1 MTTDVALKWIEHNE
15 RTLIETSDKIWELAE
30 VGLQEHGSAKLLE
43 KLLLDNGFA
52 VESGVSGMPS
62 AFIGSWG
69 QGRPV
74 IGFLGEYDA
83 LPGLS
88 QQRLSATKQP
98 LEEGAPGHGCGHNL
112 LGTAALAS
120 AIAVKHALLASGMQG
135 TVKYFGCPAEELLT
149 GKAYMAK
156 DGHFDGLD
164 IAITWHPGS
173 LNAVRMGTSNAM
185 NSAKFKFFGVTA
197 HAAGNPHMGR
207 SALDACILMDVG
219 VNYMRE
225 HIIQDARVHSVITD
239 GGGEPN
245 VVPAHA
251 EIWYYVRAP
260 KRRQVDDIYAR
271 VVKMAEA
278 AAAMTETSY
287 EIEFLTGCAEYIRV
301 NALAQV
307 FDKALRDAGPP
318 RFTDEEKAYARELAK
333 SFPKGSRDEVPA
345 SVKAADLHEE
355 IIEPLTRHGH
365 GSSDVGDVSYVTP
378 TVEISTACNVIGTP
392 GHSWQYT
399 ATTGMSIGHKGM
411 VCAARAM
418 ALGALRLFSEPRLV
432 ESARGEWEEI
442 IRQNPYNNPIP
453 KEQMPRLDVVKSHH

>member
-1 MTTDVALKWIEHNE
+1 
-15 RTLIETSDKIWELAE
+15 
-30 VGLQEHGSAKLLE
+30 
-43 KLLLDNGFA
+43 
-52 VESGVSGMPS
+52 
-62 AFIGSWG
+62 
-69 QGRPV
+69 
-74 IGFLGEYDA
+74 
-83 LPGLS
+83 
-88 QQRLSATKQP
+88 
-98 LEEGAPGHGCGHNL
+98 
-112 LGTAALAS
+112 
-120 AIAVKHALLASGMQG
+120 
-135 TVKYFGCPAEELLT
+135 
-149 GKAYMAK
+149 
-156 DGHFDGLD
+156 
-164 IAITWHPGS
+164 
-173 LNAVRMGTSNAM
+173 
-185 NSAKFKFFGVTA
+185 
-197 HAAGNPHMGR
+197 
-207 SALDACILMDVG
+207 
-219 VNYMRE
+219 
-225 HIIQDARVHSVITD
+225 
-239 GGGEPN
+239 
-245 VVPAHA
+245 
-251 EIWYYVRAP
+251 
-260 KRRQVDDIYAR
+260 VDDIYAR